1 MIKLSLAL
9 AVGFLG
15 VGLSAPAEPAVLP
28 VLVQPLLTIPACA
41 CTPSVVGWTVGVS
54 LSTCNF
60 NGSPQ
65 DCFTAQVIN
74 SPDPVDT
81 PGECSATAVAGEPP
95 LPACGPKKACIFE
108 SRVVQIVAAP
118 CANDGNCGS
127 PKFQG
132 VNQAGED
139 QGEPFEGGGEV
150 EITVIIGNLACAA
163 TPKEYD
169 VKVKDSGGAERF
181 TFRLKATCG
190 QCPRL
195 R

>member
-1 MIKLSLAL
+1 MKMTLAL
-9 AVGFLG
+9 VAGLLG
-15 VGLSAPAEPAVLP
+15 VGLIEPANPPILP
-28 VLVQPLLTIPACA
+28 VLVQPPVTIPACV
-41 CTPSVVGWTVGVS
+41 CSPSIVAFAVGP
-54 LSTCNF
+54 F
-60 NGSPQ
+60 GSPCDFEGSSQ
-65 DCFTAQVIN
+65 PCFTGQIIN
-74 SPDPVDT
+74 TPNPVDT
-81 PGECSATAVAGEPP
+81 PGECVAPAVAGEPP
-95 LPACGPKKACIFE
+95 RPACGPKKACIFQ
-108 SRVVQIVAAP
+108 SREVQIVAAP
-118 CANDGNCGS
+118 CANGGNCGV

-169 VKVKDSGGAERF
+169 VKVKDSGGQLRF
-181 TFRLKATCG
+181 TYRLRAACG